1 MEKLK
6 FKKEINA
13 SAEKVWEVLLGVSTY
28 PLWTAV
34 FAAGSTVETDW
45 KKGSKAYFSD
55 GKGHGMVSR
64 IEENIPNQFISIK
77 HLGEFKDGKEDLNK
91 DWGEAFEN
99 YTLETVEVRH
109 CSQLI
114 SKSAKTGLIIWK
126 KPGPRRLKKLQ
137 NLQSSKLISK
147 KKAFH
152 F

>member
-1 MEKLK
+1 MGNTEIIMEKLK

-13 SAEKVWEVLLGVSTY
+13 SAEKVWEVLLGVTTY

-99 YTLETVEVRH
+99 YTLETVEGKTLLTIDL
-109 CSQLI
+109 QI
-114 SKSAKTGLIIWK
+114 SKDWVDYMQKTWPAALEK
-126 KPGPRRLKKLQ
+126 VAEL
-137 NLQSSKLISK
+137 
-147 KKAFH
+147 AE
-152 F
+152 

>member
-99 YTLETVEVRH
+99 YTLETVEGKTLLTIDL
-109 CSQLI
+109 QI
-114 SKSAKTGLIIWK
+114 SKDWVDYMEKTWPAALEK
-126 KPGPRRLKKLQ
+126 VAEL
-137 NLQSSKLISK
+137 
-147 KKAFH
+147 AE
-152 F
+152 

>member
-99 YTLETVEVRH
+99 YTLETVDGKTLLTIDL
-109 CSQLI
+109 QI
-114 SKSAKTGLIIWK
+114 SKDWVDYMEKTWPAALEK
-126 KPGPRRLKKLQ
+126 VAEL
-137 NLQSSKLISK
+137 
-147 KKAFH
+147 AEE
-152 F
+152 

>member
-13 SAEKVWEVLLGVSTY
+13 SAEKVWEVLLGVTTY
-28 PLWTAV
+28 PIWTAV

-77 HLGEFKDGKEDLNK
+77 HLGEFKDGIEDLNK

-99 YTLETVEVRH
+99 YTLETVEGKTLLRIDL
-109 CSQLI
+109 QI
-114 SKSAKTGLIIWK
+114 SKDWVDYMEKTWPAALEK
-126 KPGPRRLKKLQ
+126 VAEL
-137 NLQSSKLISK
+137 
-147 KKAFH
+147 AE
-152 F
+152 

>member
-13 SAEKVWEVLLGVSTY
+13 SAEKVWEVLLGVTTY
-28 PLWTAV
+28 PIWTAV

-77 HLGEFKDGKEDLNK
+77 HLGEFKDGIEDLNK

-99 YTLETVEVRH
+99 YTLETVEGKTLLRIDL
-109 CSQLI
+109 QI
-114 SKSAKTGLIIWK
+114 SKDWVDYMEKTWPAALEK
-126 KPGPRRLKKLQ
+126 VAEL
-137 NLQSSKLISK
+137 
-147 KKAFH
+147 AEE
-152 F
+152 

>member
-99 YTLETVEVRH
+99 YTLETVEGKTLLTIDL
-109 CSQLI
+109 QI
-114 SKSAKTGLIIWK
+114 SKDWVDYMEKTWPAALEK
-126 KPGPRRLKKLQ
+126 VAEL
-137 NLQSSKLISK
+137 
-147 KKAFH
+147 AEE
-152 F
+152 